1 MKVVS
6 KAGISQVELASKTGI
21 NKSDISKLERGTGN
35 PSVGTLN
42 RLASAMGM
50 KLSIQISE

>member
-21 NKSDISKLERGTGN
+21 NQSDISKLERGIGN